1 MNERVDA
8 NEIIA
13 ELQSDIAEKA
23 LQIAL
28 LKAQLKAAK
37 KVEAKPEEPAQ
48 GDEQ

>member
-1 MNERVDA
+1 MNEKVDA
-8 NEIIA
+8 NEVIA

-28 LKAQLKAAK
+28 LKVQLKAAK
-37 KVEAKPEEPAQ
+37 KVEAKPEEPVE

>member
-1 MNERVDA
+1 MNEKVDA
-8 NEIIA
+8 NEVIA

-37 KVEAKPEEPAQ
+37 KVEAKPEESAQ